1 MGWSAFPFG
10 WAFDVTG
17 AIPPG
22 SPLAAILQATV
33 GFMPQM
39 SWLQV
44 VAWVLYLAIVGTI
57 FVRGLRRPRTAAS
70 SGATAAPAGP
80 AATPT
85 VDAEASTA
93 PESSS
98 LTDDEAPGASS
109 PNPQGAR

>member
-1 MGWSAFPFG
+1 
-10 WAFDVTG
+10 
-17 AIPPG
+17 
-22 SPLAAILQATV
+22 
-33 GFMPQM
+33 MPQM

-70 SGATAAPAGP
+70 SGATAASVQP

-93 PESSS
+93 SESSS